1 MRCKGTEKFNTI
13 NIIVMAQKKDI
24 RTVFLKNKFTGA
36 TVMLCNGREKTST
49 EEAEITAITWCF
61 CPFKPTVEDNA
72 IVYQTR
78 SEFEEFVPRVMALF
92 GWEDITDET
101 EKAMEGGAE

>member
-1 MRCKGTEKFNTI
+1 
-13 NIIVMAQKKDI
+13 MAQKKDI

-36 TVMLCNGREKTST
+36 TVMLCNGREKTSST

-61 CPFKPTVEDNA
+61 SPFKPTVEDNA

-92 GWEDITDET
+92 GWEYITDDT
-101 EKAMEGGAE
+101 EKEIKAMKGGAK